1 MSNTEIVNETADIDD
16 IELHEVYVYI
26 ADDNMSASVRLG
38 KCDEGYTYDEVMNK
52 LSLNGIK
59 TGIDEE
65 KIRWMISQK
74 IYDQPVEVAFGKP
87 VEAGKDGY
95 YEFFFDTDA
104 INNNRPTVEKMVLL
118 ITLTRRDL
126 KRLMRGICWQ
136 DIMSR
141 LKGSLALMYVESCLC
156 LNQEN
161 PSQDCMVRALRH
173 LRMGKK
179 LMLQYLED

>member
-65 KIRWMISQK
+65 KIRWMILQK
-74 IYDQPVEVAFGKP
+74 IYDQPVEVAFVAVANLFKVCG
-87 VEAGKDGY
+87 
-95 YEFFFDTDA
+95 TNLR
-104 INNNRPTVEKMVLL
+104 ILL
-118 ITLTRRDL
+118 SDRY
-126 KRLMRGICWQ
+126 
-136 DIMSR
+136 
-141 LKGSLALMYVESCLC
+141 SL
-156 LNQEN
+156 
-161 PSQDCMVRALRH
+161 
-173 LRMGKK
+173 
-179 LMLQYLED
+179 

>member
-65 KIRWMISQK
+65 KIRWMILQK

-104 INNNRPTVEKMVLL
+104 INNN
-118 ITLTRRDL
+118 
-126 KRLMRGICWQ
+126 
-136 DIMSR
+136 
-141 LKGSLALMYVESCLC
+141 
-156 LNQEN
+156 
-161 PSQDCMVRALRH
+161 
-173 LRMGKK
+173 
-179 LMLQYLED
+179 

>member
-65 KIRWMISQK
+65 KIK
-74 IYDQPVEVAFGKP
+74 NEVYP
-87 VEAGKDGY
+87 EIPLS
-95 YEFFFDTDA
+95 E
-104 INNNRPTVEKMVLL
+104 VL
-118 ITLTRRDL
+118 
-126 KRLMRGICWQ
+126 
-136 DIMSR
+136 
-141 LKGSLALMYVESCLC
+141 
-156 LNQEN
+156 EN
-161 PSQDCMVRALRH
+161 VRMVRNYYAAVNS
-173 LRMGKK
+173 
-179 LMLQYLED
+179 

>member
-65 KIRWMISQK
+65 KIRWMILQK

-104 INNNRPTVEKMVLL
+104 INNNRPTVREDGSIDYFNQKRFEKVNEGDLL
-118 ITLTRRDL
+118 ARYHEPT
-126 KRLMRGICWQ
+126 
-136 DIMSR
+136 
-141 LKGSLALMYVESCLC
+141 KGSLALMYVESRLF
-156 LNQEN
+156 LSRVNQ
-161 PSQDCMVRALRH
+161 SQDCMVRALRH
-173 LRMGKK
+173 LMMVKK
-179 LMLQYLED
+179 LICNIWKD

>member
-65 KIRWMISQK
+65 KNSMDDFTK
-74 IYDQPVEVAFGKP
+74 KYM
-87 VEAGKDGY
+87 
-95 YEFFFDTDA
+95 T
-104 INNNRPTVEKMVLL
+104 
-118 ITLTRRDL
+118 
-126 KRLMRGICWQ
+126 
-136 DIMSR
+136 SR
-141 LKGSLALMYVESCLC
+141 LKLLLV
-156 LNQEN
+156 N
-161 PSQDCMVRALRH
+161 R
-173 LRMGKK
+173 
-179 LMLQYLED
+179 

>member
-65 KIRWMISQK
+65 KIRWMILQK

-104 INNNRPTVEKMVLL
+104 INNNRPTVREDGSV
-118 ITLTRRDL
+118 
-126 KRLMRGICWQ
+126 
-136 DIMSR
+136 IM
-141 LKGSLALMYVESCLC
+141 
-156 LNQEN
+156 EN
-161 PSQDCMVRALRH
+161 NSMFCGDQVVGWSPKTM
-173 LRMGKK
+173 K
-179 LMLQYLED
+179 EF

>member
-65 KIRWMISQK
+65 KIRWMILQK

-87 VEAGKDGY
+87 
-95 YEFFFDTDA
+95 
-104 INNNRPTVEKMVLL
+104 VEKMVLL

-126 KRLMRGICWQ
+126 KRLMRVICWQ

-141 LKGSLALMYVESCLC
+141 LKGSLALMYVESCLF
-156 LNQEN
+156 LSRVNQ
-161 PSQDCMVRALRH
+161 SQDCMVRALRH
-173 LRMGKK
+173 LMMVKK
-179 LMLQYLED
+179 LMLQYLERLNTVTMI

>member
-65 KIRWMISQK
+65 KIRWMILQK

-104 INNNRPTVEKMVLL
+104 INNNRPTVREDGSIDYFNQKRFEKVNEGDLL
-118 ITLTRRDL
+118 ARYHEPT
-126 KRLMRGICWQ
+126 
-136 DIMSR
+136 
-141 LKGSLALMYVESCLC
+141 KGEFGFDVCGKLLVPKLC
-156 LNQEN
+156 K
-161 PSQDCMVRALRH
+161 P
-173 LRMGKK
+173 KP
-179 LMLQYLED
+179 